1 MILINILWLGQS
13 QKVQSFHIWFVN
25 SYKLRH
31 SITNTKFKWIFHFHL
46 IWNMYHSHMDE
57 CQLSIKYRNITK
69 HDIRICFYQIC
80 QQTYFFMIKLFPNW
94 SILLFEKFDSWEI
107 YFNFTKSNIT
117 TNTHTHTQ
125 LLYLFVA
132 DQRANIFH
140 SEFNQIIHKD
150 VLLKAIFYIFY
161 LP

>member
-1 MILINILWLGQS
+1 
-13 QKVQSFHIWFVN
+13 
-25 SYKLRH
+25 
-31 SITNTKFKWIFHFHL
+31 
-46 IWNMYHSHMDE
+46 MYHSHMDE

-117 TNTHTHTQ
+117 TNTHTHTHNYFIY
-125 LLYLFVA
+125 LLLINVQTYFTVNLIKSYTKTCFSKQFSTFSIYL
-132 DQRANIFH
+132 
-140 SEFNQIIHKD
+140 K
-150 VLLKAIFYIFY
+150 YIFIDLFY
-161 LP
+161 LKV